1 MKTVFDVID
10 FLFTIITE
18 SELQGAITGNIYK
31 VKEPQGST
39 LENIVVGCT
48 APIGQQ
54 QINALGIVNI
64 YVPPIP
70 IKTNGQN
77 MQYQPNIDRMRDL
90 LQIATDVLA
99 DNIDSQNFQR
109 AYINS
114 GGIMEDSDGKFF
126 INIRINYLGFNLL
139 NN

>member
-1 MKTVFDVID
+1 MKTVFDAID
-10 FLFTIITE
+10 YLFTIISE
-18 SELQGAITGNIYK
+18 SPLQGAITGNIYK
-31 VKEPQGST
+31 VREPQGST
-39 LENIVVGCT
+39 LENIVVTCS

-77 MQYQPNIDRMRDL
+77 KQFQPDIDRMRDL
-90 LQIATDVLA
+90 MQIAMDVLA
-99 DNIDSQNFQR
+99 DNMDAQNYQR
-109 AYINS
+109 AYVNS
-114 GGIMEDSDGKFF
+114 GGIMEDTDGRFF
-126 INIRINYLGFNLL
+126 INIRVNYLGFNLT